1 MKVVSLI
8 SIAHELLL
16 FQYRIFLQQE
26 MWEEPPTRFVN
37 FNSNSCYLVSA
48 SLCGFNMS
56 ES

>member
-56 ES
+56 EN